1 MDIVE
6 AGAPGRLFVQQN
18 ASKTEKSTAILRKE
32 NATTL
37 PPSRKH

>member
-18 ASKTEKSTAILRKE
+18 ASKTEKSTAILRKA
-32 NATTL
+32 NAATI
-37 PPSRKH
+37 PARGKH